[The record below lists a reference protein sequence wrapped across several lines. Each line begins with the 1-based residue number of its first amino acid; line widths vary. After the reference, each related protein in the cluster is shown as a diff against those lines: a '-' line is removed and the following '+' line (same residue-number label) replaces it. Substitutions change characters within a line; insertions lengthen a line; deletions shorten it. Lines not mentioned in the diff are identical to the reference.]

1 MVSGTLLLSVVLA
14 VVVIWLIVYSVRR
27 SSQGTTGL
35 ANPRAGNGAAPFD
48 GSDASCGSGT
58 DGGACGG
65 DGGGSS

>member
-14 VVVIWLIVYSVRR
+14 VVVIWLIVNAVKR

-35 ANPRAGNGAAPFD
+35 ANPRAGNGAAFFG
-48 GSDASCGSGT
+48 GSDASCGSGA

-65 DGGGSS
+65 DGGGA